1 MSRLIFFVRCTV
13 VLLITGIWGATA
25 GAVDQQEIDEAVQR
39 GVAYL
44 TQKARIPGS
53 GRRSLAGLALLKADE
68 PANGPDITEAIEDI
82 QSKIDD
88 GEYKP
93 QSGRDR
99 IYEAGVDAMLLS
111 DSNPNENRPE
121 LEAVVRYILDQQNSD
136 GDWDYLKRTVGDTS
150 MSQYGLL
157 GLWAASR
164 AGIKIPPAAWDRAA
178 GWHLKNQSSDGG
190 FAYHPGIPEGP
201 GNGASTHNMTAGGTG
216 SLLIARMHLYPNA
229 KDGPWAKSPRSVQKK
244 KLKLGFLQQRKFEE
258 PPPEQASQEKLEI
271 KVPVNYSPKAS
282 RGGIDSAAK
291 RSLGWLTQRFQAV
304 STAEHKL
311 YYYYTMERMASLANV
326 EKMGDHDWFDE
337 CATAVLQMQKPDG
350 SWHTFSGPVVG
361 TSFAILFLTRS
372 TLKTLRRSPQIG
384 GGIMHGRRGLQEK
397 KLKPRKIL
405 GPIGELLD
413 DLVNSKDKILEARDA
428 IIEKVQIGGRNTQ
441 NELMGQTK
449 LLKKLA
455 RHPNPEFRRTAIW
468 LLGRSGDFSH
478 VGVAVRALEDPYID
492 VVIEAR
498 NALCWLSRKP
508 RGFGLPNTPLQG
520 LVEDAPAVQR
530 DAAIA
535 KWRTKVRGKWREWY
549 MSVRPY
555 DQRDDLSEVEF
566 KQR

>member
-1 MSRLIFFVRCTV
+1 
-13 VLLITGIWGATA
+13 
-25 GAVDQQEIDEAVQR
+25 
-39 GVAYL
+39 
-44 TQKARIPGS
+44 
-53 GRRSLAGLALLKADE
+53 LA
-68 PANGPDITEAIEDI
+68 
-82 QSKIDD
+82 
-88 GEYKP
+88 
-93 QSGRDR
+93 
-99 IYEAGVDAMLLS
+99 
-111 DSNPNENRPE
+111 DSNPEENRE
-121 LEAVVRYILDQQNSD
+121 DLGGIVRYILDEQSSD
-136 GDWDYLKRTVGDTS
+136 GDWDYLSRKVGDTS

-164 AGIKIPPAAWDRAA
+164 AGIEIPPAAWDRSA
-178 GWHLKNQSSDGG
+178 GWHLRKQSGDGG
-190 FAYHPGIPEGP
+190 FAYHPGIQEGP

-229 KDGPWAKSPRSVQKK
+229 KDGPWAKSKRSAQKK
-244 KLKLGFLQQRKFEE
+244 KLKLGVLQQRKFEE
-258 PPPEQASQEKLEI
+258 PPQGQAPPGQAPQKKPKI
-271 KVPVNYSPKAS
+271 KVPVNFSPKTS

-291 RSLGWLTQRFQAV
+291 RGLGWLTQRFQAV

-311 YYYYTMERMASLANV
+311 YYYYTMERMTSLANV

-350 SWHTFSGPVVG
+350 SWHTFSGATVG

-384 GGIMHGRRGLQEK
+384 GGLMVGRRGLTE
-397 KLKPRKIL
+397 KLKPRKVL

-413 DLVNSKDKILEARDA
+413 DLVNSKDKILEAQDA
-428 IIEKVQIGGRNTQ
+428 IIESVQIGGRNSQ
-441 NELMGQTK
+441 NELLGQTK
-449 LLKKLA
+449 RLKKLA

-478 VGVAVRALEDPYID
+478 VGIAVRALEDPYLD

-520 LVEDAPAVQR
+520 LAENAPAIQR
-530 DAAIA
+530 EAAIA
-535 KWRTKVRGKWREWY
+535 KWRTKVSGKWREWY

-555 DQRDDLSEVEF
+555 DQRNDLSEVEF
-566 KQR
+566 KRR